1 MLLPRT
7 VICFVFLSLL
17 LSDNCECRGT
27 TTTTTRGEGGE
38 ETAVCDL
45 NGNCNTQSLAQSTAA
60 AAACGLYSA
69 PSTVEESGWGVFA
82 GSDVIKGTVVEPLLV
97 DDIGI
102 LLIDMDEQQS
112 MLRKEIINVPWRDTL
127 VSKVLVRPTESLTA
141 GSYMYGA
148 DQVQLLAPGLYG
160 MAKRHSIHYNLQPL
174 GFRNQT
180 QVSRTNPAVGV
191 STHLQQLVYIATR
204 NIQVGE
210 ELIIQQLDDEGEAH
224 GKTMPT
230 TIYRRTLEE
239 LQSQATCLDHIQT
252 KQSTLSTPTNGAF
265 ARRRLNQDQ
274 TIAPVPLLALS
285 KEHLKYRVW
294 STYLQKAIAQTHQL
308 LLNYCY
314 SHPLSS
320 LVLFPYG
327 MGINLVNHHRS
338 QDKVNVALR
347 WSSQQRS
354 VHHNMTV
361 QELLEQQPALSME
374 LYALRDIEPGEELFL
389 YYGDNWQRAWE
400 KHVDAFIPVIR
411 AATYQPADEYT
422 WKEGMIRTSHNNDD
436 DDDDDD
442 DEEDEEDDEES
453 LPAHIQTRC
462 NINNDKLSRM
472 KVQQGWYEWSVGGD
486 VDDST
491 QRTVS
496 WEQQSMPCV
505 VESVDGSVVNKAK
518 GTLYRVTVTNETT
531 RESYKVKN
539 VPATAILLVDKPYT
553 SNQYLLQSFRHAI
566 ELPNEVWPDTWKDL
580 VDNTVECGLYM
591 AESSI
596 PHSGLGMYTAVNI
609 TKDDRIFYG
618 DLLVQVEDY
627 EENSDLRRRYH
638 EARNIP
644 LNDTTPAGK
653 WLLNA
658 YFWNSD
664 VMMAVYEAHDIQS
677 IFPGLGM
684 LANSHTGLVN
694 AHVIPPHTTADLHR
708 AKHAGSGASTSYHDG
723 HYLARKNIQAGE
735 EIFVVRG

>member
-1 MLLPRT
+1 
-7 VICFVFLSLL
+7 
-17 LSDNCECRGT
+17 
-27 TTTTTRGEGGE
+27 
-38 ETAVCDL
+38 
-45 NGNCNTQSLAQSTAA
+45 
-60 AAACGLYSA
+60 
-69 PSTVEESGWGVFA
+69 
-82 GSDVIKGTVVEPLLV
+82 
-97 DDIGI
+97 
-102 LLIDMDEQQS
+102 
-112 MLRKEIINVPWRDTL
+112 
-127 VSKVLVRPTESLTA
+127 
-141 GSYMYGA
+141 
-148 DQVQLLAPGLYG
+148 
-160 MAKRHSIHYNLQPL
+160 
-174 GFRNQT
+174 
-180 QVSRTNPAVGV
+180 
-191 STHLQQLVYIATR
+191 
-204 NIQVGE
+204 
-210 ELIIQQLDDEGEAH
+210 
-224 GKTMPT
+224 
-230 TIYRRTLEE
+230 
-239 LQSQATCLDHIQT
+239 
-252 KQSTLSTPTNGAF
+252 
-265 ARRRLNQDQ
+265 
-274 TIAPVPLLALS
+274 
-285 KEHLKYRVW
+285 
-294 STYLQKAIAQTHQL
+294 
-308 LLNYCY
+308 
-314 SHPLSS
+314 
-320 LVLFPYG
+320 
-327 MGINLVNHHRS
+327 
-338 QDKVNVALR
+338 
-347 WSSQQRS
+347 
-354 VHHNMTV
+354 
-361 QELLEQQPALSME
+361 
-374 LYALRDIEPGEELFL
+374 
-389 YYGDNWQRAWE
+389 
-400 KHVDAFIPVIR
+400 
-411 AATYQPADEYT
+411 
-422 WKEGMIRTSHNNDD
+422 
-436 DDDDDD
+436 
-442 DEEDEEDDEES
+442 
-453 LPAHIQTRC
+453 
-462 NINNDKLSRM
+462 
-472 KVQQGWYEWSVGGD
+472 
-486 VDDST
+486 
-491 QRTVS
+491 
-496 WEQQSMPCV
+496 MPCV